1 MIDATNENAFVIK
14 KLFLGNCMLYI
25 NFKIKFNKKYFLSL
39 DFQMQMHLILQKIFR
54 VAFLC

>member
-25 NFKIKFNKKYFLSL
+25 NFKIKFNKKYFLSP
-39 DFQMQMHLILQKIFR
+39 DSPKNF
-54 VAFLC
+54 